1 MKAKSVLKK
10 GLALSLAIVSALE
23 LTACGNSD
31 DSVKTMKKEDITY
44 TTEYNL
50 IEGKPFDGTE
60 LNLLACA
67 AGDPQMQSAQD
78 RLGTFKDTTGI
89 GVTWDQGDWG
99 GLLSKMI
106 TEGGAKTNS
115 YDIYM
120 AYDAWGTTV
129 RDYLMPLD
137 DFIARDDYNIDDFA
151 PIYQAWAKL
160 GTDKIMGIPYR
171 AHFQI
176 MFYRKDIY
184 EELGLEIPKT
194 WEELIANA
202 KIIEEKKG
210 IKGFACPYGTGY
222 QYNLMDWYAFF
233 FSNGGEFFDADYNVT
248 FNNEAGVKS
257 LEQYT
262 GLLTKEGIVSPDSLS
277 WGEEESCLALGK
289 GEAAMMM
296 GWSWLLSRYSD
307 PDYCDASVV
316 NNIGTF
322 PVPSFDGEHE
332 AITTT
337 TIFIMSIPKNSP
349 NPEAAWEYIKY
360 LCSAEQ
366 DKETILD
373 ENNDTVI
380 TTHRSTMQDAD
391 LNVVTDGMLQQG
403 YETLEKA
410 KAIPMIPEYTEI
422 SYALEEAVFNCANGA
437 DAKTELDK
445 AAEKATSILKEAGYY
460 K

>member
-1 MKAKSVLKK
+1 MRKTIKK
-10 GLALSLAIVSALE
+10 GLALSLVIISALE
-23 LTACGNSD
+23 LAACGSSSTVD
-31 DSVKTMKKEDITY
+31 TTEIMSADEITY
-44 TTEYNL
+44 VTDYNL
-50 IEGKPFDGTE
+50 IEGKPFNGTG
-60 LNLLACA
+60 LNVLACA
-67 AGDPQMQSAQD
+67 AGDPQMQSAID
-78 RLGTFKDTTGI
+78 RVGDFTGI
-89 GVTWDQGDWG
+89 TGIDVNWDQGDWS

-106 TEGGAKTNS
+106 TEGGANTNT

-137 DFIARDDYNIDDFA
+137 DLIARDGYDIDDFA
-151 PIYQAWAKL
+151 PIYQDWSKL
-160 GTDKIMGIPYR
+160 GTEQTLGIPYR

-184 EELGLEIPKT
+184 DELNLEIPTT
-194 WEELIANA
+194 WDELIENA

-210 IKGFACPYGTGY
+210 IKGFACPYATGS

-233 FSNGGEFFDADYNVT
+233 FSNGGEFFDDDYNVT
-248 FNNEAGVKS
+248 FNSEAGVKS
-257 LEQYT
+257 LEEYT
-262 GLLTKEGIVSPDSLS
+262 GLLTEEEIVSKDSLS

-307 PDYCDASVV
+307 PDYCDASVL

-322 PVPSFDGEHE
+322 EVPSFDGENE

-337 TIFIMSIPKNSP
+337 TIFIMSIPKNAK
-349 NPEAAWEYIKY
+349 NPEASWEYIKY
-360 LCSAEQ
+360 LCSEEQ
-366 DKETILD
+366 DRETILD
-373 ENNDTVI
+373 EVNDTVI
-380 TTHRSTMQDAD
+380 TTHKSTMQDAE
-391 LNVVTDGMLQQG
+391 LNELTNGMLQQG
-403 YETLEKA
+403 YDTLEKA

-422 SYALEEAVFNCANGA
+422 SYVLEEAVFNCANGA

-445 AAEKATSILKEAGYY
+445 AAEKATEILKEAGYY